1 MESGAISDAQVTA
14 SSQQNFQYIHA
25 ANHSRLHFQQNG
37 IKAGGWSAA
46 TNNSHQWLQVDLGSH
61 DYKVTRI
68 ATQGRHST
76 NYQQWVT
83 KYKLQYSNDAMT
95 FWYYREQGM
104 TTDKVKI
111 AQRLNVQHMCCFVT
125 FA

>member
-1 MESGAISDAQVTA
+1 MESGTISDAQITV
-14 SSQQNFQYIHA
+14 SSQYSFNHA

-37 IKAGGWSAA
+37 IEAGGWSAA
-46 TNNSHQWLQVDLGSH
+46 MSDSHQWLQIDLGSY
-61 DYKVTRI
+61 DYRMTRV

-76 NYQQWVT
+76 TYQEWVT
-83 KYKLQYSNDAMT
+83 KYKLQYSDDAMT

-111 AQRLNVQHMCCFVT
+111 VQRFNVQHMYCVVT
-125 FA
+125 LA